1 MKDQRREFVWVQ
13 ALRGNPAVS
22 DPAPIVTDPNGSY
35 TGRPKDPYEKPIQD
49 ADDL

>member
-1 MKDQRREFVWVQ
+1 MKRNKKEMIWSLAMQ
-13 ALRGNPAVS
+13 GNPIVS

-35 TGRPKDPYEKPIQD
+35 TGRTKDPYEKPIQD